1 MLLTARF
8 ILLLP
13 FTFLLASCGSDNPP
27 AEQLQSITVKDAN
40 GTTTALTVLDYR
52 QGSLVRVRGYDQPG
66 EDGIV
71 GTTDDPLFNDTYAD
85 CRISTNNLLKNTS
98 NPRVLHDPYAEVHG
112 SSPISVFFRPFSD
125 CALPGIKA
133 DSIANTSYINSG
145 PDGKWFTADD
155 VKGIEFTLS
164 RTVTGSDLTY
174 LTTPADTSTNVNAT
188 GLDHI
193 VYNPYAGLDIHVPY
207 TVSTYYGYDA
217 SGRVTGLSQTGHQT
231 WYERQRDGFIKTR
244 EINPSSSLY
253 GPARLREEY
262 EKTSSG
268 KIRVRSFYLLNRDQY
283 DFFSSIGSSPTG
295 QVLLGVLG
303 LNIVTGEQLLALDGN
318 TYYTTTGLPHYEID
332 KTGDRIDRIRQMTGP
347 GIDTVWNTDDDVP
360 GASAVFSYG
369 ITP

>member
-1 MLLTARF
+1 MQLTTRF

-52 QGSLVRVRGYDQPG
+52 QGSLVRVRGYNQPG

-71 GTTDDPLFNDTYAD
+71 GTTDDPLFNSTYAD
-85 CRISTNNLLKNTS
+85 CRISTNKLLKNT
-98 NPRVLHDPYAEVHG
+98 NNAGVLHDPYAEVHG
-112 SSPISVFFRPFSD
+112 GSPLSVFFTPFSD
-125 CALPGIKA
+125 CALPGIHA
-133 DSIANTSYINSG
+133 SSITSTNYNSG

-174 LTTPADTSTNVNAT
+174 PTTPANTATNVNAT

-207 TVSTYYGYDA
+207 TVSTIYDHDT
-217 SGRVTGLSQTGHQT
+217 SGRVTGLSQADHQK
-231 WYERQRDGFIKTR
+231 WYELQRDGIIKTR
-244 EINPSSSLY
+244 EINPSSVFY
-253 GPARLREEY
+253 GPVRLREEY
-262 EKTSSG
+262 EKTSAG
-268 KIRVRSFYLLNRDQY
+268 KIRVRSFYLLNREQY
-283 DFFSSIGSSPTG
+283 DFFSSIGSSPVG
-295 QVLLGVLG
+295 QILLSVFGI
-303 LNIVTGEQLLALDGN
+303 NTVTSEQLLALDGN
-318 TYYTTTGLPHYEID
+318 TYYTTTGLPRYEIE
-332 KTGDRIDRIRQMTGP
+332 KTGDRIDRIREITGP

-369 ITP
+369 IAP